1 MSLWFRQFRGELLKL
16 FARKRTYI
24 GFGAFL
30 LIELLL
36 LGLLRLERVQRGV
49 ARVIE
54 NSGYSA
60 DEYLSGLTLALMI
73 LLWTVVLLGSLYLAL
88 VAGDLV
94 SKEVED
100 GTLRMILC
108 RPVSRLNVL
117 AQKAL
122 AAFVYTAVLIL
133 FISSTALLVGLLD
146 RGPGGLFVFAPLERV
161 FALYEFPE
169 GLARFALAQPFL
181 VLSLFSISAIGFFF
195 SCFNMKPAAATI
207 ITISIL
213 LIDSILKNIPYFE
226 PIRDWFLTSRMAAWV
241 HVFQPRIPWD
251 SLAESYTIL
260 FALNA
265 TLLILGWYAFERRD
279 FKS

>member
-1 MSLWFRQFRGELLKL
+1 MNSFAAQFRGELIKL

-36 LGLLRLERVQRGV
+36 LVLLRLDRVQRSI
-49 ARVIE
+49 AKILE
-54 NSGYSA
+54 ASGYDA
-60 DEYLSGLTLALMI
+60 AEYLSGLTLGFMI
-73 LLWTVVLLGSLYLAL
+73 LLWTILLLGSLYLAL

-108 RPVSRLNVL
+108 RPVSRFSLL

-122 AAFVYTAVLIL
+122 AAFVYTATLVL
-133 FISSTALLVGLLD
+133 FISGTALLCGLAD
-146 RGPGGLFVFAPLERV
+146 RGSGGLFVFAPLERV
-161 FALYEFPE
+161 FALYDFGE
-169 GLARFALAQPFL
+169 GLQRYALAQPFL
-181 VLSLFSISAIGFFF
+181 VLSLFTITSIGFFF
-195 SCFNMKPAAATI
+195 SCLNMKPAAATI
-207 ITISIL
+207 LTLSFL

-226 PIRDWFLTSRMAAWV
+226 AIRGWFLTAHMAAWV
-241 HVFQPRIPWD
+241 HVFEPRIGWD
-251 SLAESYTIL
+251 AMAESY
-260 FALNA
+260 ALLLAIDA
-265 TLLILGWYAFERRD
+265 TLLVMGWFAFERRD